1 MSLKI
6 LTVVGARPQFVKAA
20 AFSREL
26 QENFS
31 SQIEEIICHTGQH
44 FDSNMS
50 KIFFSELGIP
60 RPAYTLE
67 TRTGTQGKT
76 TGQIMGDLDEV
87 IQDTKPDFVLIY
99 GDTNSTLAA
108 ALSAS
113 KLNAPLAHV
122 EAGMRSWNRRMPE
135 EVNRVVADHLAELNL
150 APSEVAMQNLATE
163 GLGDTAHLVGDIMQD
178 ALEMFSDS
186 EISANPVQLG
196 LEGFAAP
203 NGFVLATFHRQEN
216 TESPERLTAILQGLN
231 KISRDRPVLLP
242 MHPRLR
248 ITIRDRGLE
257 SLLGPKVHV
266 VEPLSYIQMIRLVK
280 QSDLVITD
288 SGGLQKEAF
297 FLRTPC
303 VTVRDETEWVET
315 VQLGWNT
322 LCRADSEEMSSRASL
337 MINSQGKEGQPY
349 GTIGTGRRIAE
360 ILLNH

>member
-76 TGQIMGDLDEV
+76 TGQMMGDLDEV

-178 ALEMFSDS
+178 ALEML
-186 EISANPVQLG
+186 ANPVQLG
-196 LEGFAAP
+196 LEGFAAS

-266 VEPLSYIQMIRLVK
+266 VEPLSYIQMISLVK
-280 QSDLVITD
+280 QSNLVITD

-315 VQLGWNT
+315 VQLGWNS
-322 LCRADSEEMSSRASL
+322 LCHADSDEMSSRAAL
-337 MINSQGKEGQPY
+337 MINSQGKDGHPY
-349 GTIGTGRRIAE
+349 GPIGTGRRIAE